1 MIMRC
6 CLLAFLMSLL
16 ATMWL
21 AASEPALDPAAAVTT
36 GPNPSAVRFFRERI
50 EPVLIQHCY
59 ECHGGG
65 KRFGGLKLDS
75 LENLL
80 AGGHEGLTIVPGEP
94 DKGLLMPALRW
105 EGDSDLNMPPK
116 QQLPPEVIAD
126 FEHWI
131 RIGAPWPS
139 ATPTVIITTPPAKP
153 PVVGRLHPLLVHLP
167 IGVLVLAGLAE
178 ALVVARGLAWSRATA
193 LALVIAAGGSAV
205 AVASGLALAGDQPP
219 QLLERHELLGW
230 LTLVGALACA
240 VLACW
245 RERHPGSRLPL
256 RLVLAATLIA
266 MALAGHL
273 GGAMVHGED
282 WLF

>member
-1 MIMRC
+1 MRF
-6 CLLAFLMSLL
+6 LLLL
-16 ATMWL
+16 LLVVASG
-21 AASEPALDPAAAVTT
+21 AAESTEPSGDAVHA
-36 GPNPSAVRFFRERI
+36 GPNPSAVKFFRERI
-50 EPVLIQHCY
+50 EPVLIEHCH

-65 KRFGGLKLDS
+65 KRHGGLKVDS
-75 LENLL
+75 LESFL
-80 AGGHEGLTIVPGEP
+80 AGGHEGVTLVPGEP

-116 QQLPPEVIAD
+116 QQLPKEVIAD
-126 FEHWI
+126 FDHWI

-139 ATPTVIITTPPAKP
+139 ATPTVIATVAPPKP
-153 PVVGRLHPLLVHLP
+153 PLIGRIHPLVVHLP
-167 IGVLVLAGLAE
+167 IGVLLLAGLAE
-178 ALVVARGLAWSRATA
+178 ALVVMSGGAWTRATS
-193 LALVIAAGGSAV
+193 LALVVAAGGAAL

-240 VLACW
+240 VLALW

-256 RLVLAATLIA
+256 RLLLAVTLVA
-266 MALAGHL
+266 MSIAGHL
-273 GGAMVHGED
+273 GGAMVYGEG